1 MMESAGEF
9 LASSQKI
16 YLFIAVFGSAIFA
29 ILFTLTVMG
38 LHGGEVDANLDGI
51 PDDFQPEVHDISDI
65 QGLNFFSLKSIVAF
79 LTFFGWGGFFF
90 GHLGWGGLAIALGCG
105 LLMMFLTALV
115 ISLLLKLQQ
124 SGNLR
129 GADFLGKRGTVY
141 LTIPA
146 GRQPGGMV
154 TVLLENCTR
163 QVKARADE
171 EITTGCDVVIES
183 DLGGEVFLV
192 RRSQD

>member
-9 LASSQKI
+9 LANSQKI
-16 YLFIAVFGSAIFA
+16 YLFIAVFGSVIFA
-29 ILFTLTVMG
+29 ILFTLTVIG
-38 LHGGEVDANLDGI
+38 LHGGEADVGAGGI
-51 PDDFQPEVHDISDI
+51 PDDFQPEAHDIADI
-65 QGLNFFSLKSIVAF
+65 EGLNFFSLKSIVAF
-79 LTFFGWGGFFF
+79 LTFFGWGG
-90 GHLGWGGLAIALGCG
+90 LAIAFGCG

-129 GADFLGKRGTVY
+129 SADFLGRRGTVY

-171 EITTGCDVVIES
+171 EIATGCDVVIES

-192 RRSQD
+192 RRNEN

>member
-9 LASSQKI
+9 LANSQKI
-16 YLFIAVFGSAIFA
+16 YLFIAVFGSVIFA
-29 ILFTLTVMG
+29 VLFALTVIG
-38 LHGGEVDANLDGI
+38 LHGGEADVGAGGI
-51 PDDFQPEVHDISDI
+51 LDDFQPEAHDIADI
-65 QGLNFFSLKSIVAF
+65 EGLNFFSLKSIVAF

-90 GHLGWGGLAIALGCG
+90 GHLGWGGLAIAFGCG

-129 GADFLGKRGTVY
+129 SADFLGRRGTVY

-171 EITTGCDVVIES
+171 EIATGCDVVIES

-192 RRSQD
+192 RRNEN